1 MAELAIRYR
10 DKGVVAVDIAG
21 PELVKK
27 SQLHVDAFKVITL
40 ISVCMYLYVC
50 VCACVRACVRACVCV
65 LFEHMRYTTLFIH
78 TCRKPKMLDST
89 LQFMLENPVL
99 QNM

>member
-50 VCACVRACVRACVCV
+50 VRMRVCVCV
-65 LFEHMRYTTLFIH
+65 CVCAI
-78 TCRKPKMLDST
+78 
-89 LQFMLENPVL
+89 
-99 QNM
+99 